1 MESNKE
7 NVWFFIKDSEQ
18 QGPVCLFELKK
29 LIEQRV
35 LSGDTFVWNKSMHSW
50 QMAKSLEPF
59 SDSIFESTRIHLLP
73 DKFKTKEEYKEATYP
88 AGRPYV
94 RYLARLFDLSLFSIL
109 FILFVSILSPSFIA
123 EISNLYIFIISLF
136 LWIIVEPAIIAIFGN
151 TFGRAFLN
159 TKIKSIHGDKLNFK
173 TALKRSI
180 FVSAAGMG
188 FGIPILNFICFFFSY
203 RDLKGHGMSTWDHK
217 IGTVILYGKVSIS
230 RLCIAGSLPMGML
243 AAGFYI

>member
-35 LSGDTFVWNKSMHSW
+35 LSGDTFVWNKSMSSW
-50 QMAKSLEPF
+50 QMAKNLATF
-59 SDSIFESTRIHLLP
+59 SESIFESTRIHLFP
-73 DKFKTKEEYKEATYP
+73 DKFKTKEEYEEATYP

-109 FILFVSILSPSFIA
+109 FILFVSILSPSFVA

-159 TKIKSIHGDKLNFK
+159 TKIKSIHGDKVDFK

-188 FGIPILNFICFFFSY
+188 FGIPILNFICFIFSY
-203 RDLKGHGMSTWDHK
+203 RDLKGHGISTWDHK
-217 IGTVILYGKVSIS
+217 IGTVTLYGKVSMS